1 METKLKNTVK
11 LSESKISIYQIKGFK
26 DRKDYFESLA
36 DENGIDIS
44 VVYAVA
50 EMLGEIEDFDGLP
63 ITLED
68 YAFMFQ

>member
-1 METKLKNTVK
+1 METKFKNTVM
-11 LSESKISIYQIKGFK
+11 LSESNMSIYQIKGFK
-26 DRKDYFESLA
+26 DRQDYLESLA

-50 EMLGEIEDFDGLP
+50 EMLGEIQDFDGLP

-68 YAFMFQ
+68 YAFMF

>member
-1 METKLKNTVK
+1 METKFKNTVM
-11 LSESKISIYQIKGFK
+11 LSESNMSIYQIKGFK
-26 DRKDYFESLA
+26 DRQDYLESLA
-36 DENGIDIS
+36 DENDIDIS

-68 YAFMFQ
+68 YAFMF

>member
-1 METKLKNTVK
+1 METKFKNTVK
-11 LSESKISIYQIKGFK
+11 LSESKMSIYQIKGFM
-26 DRKDYFESLA
+26 DRQDYFESLA

-50 EMLGEIEDFDGLP
+50 DMLGEIEDFDGLP

-68 YAFMFQ
+68 YTFMFQ

>member
-11 LSESKISIYQIKGFK
+11 LSESKMSIYQIKGFM
-26 DRKDYFESLA
+26 DRQDYFESLA

-50 EMLGEIEDFDGLP
+50 DMLGEIEDFDGLP